1 MATLFDPVP
10 TIAPQ
15 ANPSPGQTIDVPEGA
30 FGAATARATQGFGQ
44 SVTKAAETGMDVI
57 TARAHLDNE
66 VHASEVNTWLADQIT
81 DKYGQFTKL
90 EGKAAL
96 DALPQFK
103 QDIGDLQEQAVNRS
117 GSLQERAMLAKS
129 GTALTTRYYSYGERH
144 ASTQWRGWA
153 DKTAVDQAQ
162 SFGNVAG
169 IAAANGDDAGMAQ
182 ALHASDDAVAKLF
195 EQRGWPQDAIQ
206 TEVAKN
212 RGRNL
217 KQIIE
222 AQANEDPLAAVNRF
236 KEVANQMDP
245 ASRLATQNHLRPIIT
260 KLHGREIADEE
271 LGRAPAPEGNRSAII
286 IQKFQEAGYT
296 PEQAAAVAGHFYHES
311 ANNPNAV
318 HDNGIGLGIAGWNKE
333 RLDNLKKFAADQGT
347 KPTDFNTQVDF
358 AIHELDTTE
367 SKAGAALKNA
377 KSIEDATTAFMH
389 YERPRGYTPEN
400 PRGGDSYGAR
410 LSNAAKFANGNFT
423 SLPDKSVAFERI
435 VERTGNNPALQDAAL
450 AHANKIYTIYNSE
463 RAGAKAQ
470 FQSRVQDTTAESM
483 RTGTVQQ
490 PLTGQDFVEHLGP
503 DQGIRAY
510 ESYRQNLQLGTDIAS
525 VATMSPAEQVALVKK
540 YEPQPGEGFADQTKR
555 QDALRTAIDH
565 VQKESQKDA
574 GAFALDRLP
583 AVKDAYTK
591 FVEAQ
596 GGNDPAAAQAASRN
610 FVNVTLAEQE
620 RVGIPPEKRNVLP
633 AAVANAILTGITK
646 KSANAV
652 AREGQSSFDLA
663 ANIKGQAELW
673 GENWPLVYKQIEKDA
688 GPLLRVVGS
697 GVLPQAAAKLSE
709 LNGMTTQQILKNED
723 TDKPAE
729 VKKQVVEAFK
739 PFAATL
745 VGAQDRLTLLDSF
758 RGQGEKLA
766 ADYVVNGMGATD
778 AAAKAFNDL
787 LGHKYNFVSQSQM
800 SMRDFAG
807 NTFYVP
813 SSYRIP
819 KDVPFLQ
826 RDIEYGATALK
837 ASLGTRPSGAP
848 TGSFAGLSERGN
860 IDLDARPSVKNA
872 EGSISTVRSMDV
884 AIENGVA
891 VLGRPDANNR
901 VLLPTVSDDGRVMTD
916 QEAVDSFNRTGRHL
930 GKFNTPEAANRYAA
944 ALHEAQDRRY
954 ASPELASP
962 RDTMGGLGADYLGNV
977 KPKAYARD
985 AVWITAPGDA
995 GLMLVYNDEAVR
1007 TKDGQPYIKTWK
1019 ELAIA
1024 GQAAVK
1030 SWTGQDVVS
1039 GPVAEGWGR

>member
-10 TIAPQ
+10 TVAPQ
-15 ANPSPGQTIDVPEGA
+15 VNPSPGQAIDVPEGA
-30 FGAATARATQGFGQ
+30 FGAASARATTGFGQ
-44 SVTKAAETGMDVI
+44 TVTKAAETGMDAA
-57 TARAHLDNE
+57 TARQHLDNE
-66 VHASEVNTWLADQIT
+66 IHASAVSTWLADQVT

-103 QDIGDLQEQAVNRS
+103 KDIGDLHDQAIEQS
-117 GSLQERAMLAKS
+117 GSLQEQAMLAKS
-129 GTALTTRYYSYGERH
+129 GKALTARYYSYGERH

-162 SFGNVAG
+162 SYGNVAG
-169 IAAANGDDAGMAQ
+169 IAAANGDDDGMGQ
-182 ALHASDDAVAKLF
+182 ALHASDDAVSKLF
-195 EQRGWPQDAIQ
+195 EQRGWPQQAIEV
-206 TEVAKN
+206 EVAKN

-222 AQANEDPLAAVNRF
+222 AQANDDPLAAVNRF

-245 ASRLATQNHLRPIIT
+245 ASRLATQNHLRPIVT

-318 HDNGIGLGIAGWNKE
+318 HDNGIGLGIAGWNKD

-347 KPTDFNTQVDF
+347 KPNDFNTQVDF

-367 SKAGAALKNA
+367 SKAGTALRGAKNL
-377 KSIEDATTAFMH
+377 EDATTAFMH

-435 VERTGNNPALQDAAL
+435 VDRTRDNPSLQDAAL

-463 RAGAKAQ
+463 RTQGKAA
-470 FQSRVQDTTAESM
+470 FKGSVQDDLAESF
-483 RTGTVQQ
+483 RTGTIQQ
-490 PLTGQDFVEHLGP
+490 PKTLQDFVENSGP
-503 DQGIRAY
+503 EAGPKDY
-510 ESYRQNLQLGTDIAS
+510 DSYRQAAQLGTDMASIAD
-525 VATMSPAEQVALVKK
+525 MSPADRDALLRK
-540 YEPQPGEGFADQTKR
+540 YDPKPGEGFAEQTKR
-555 QDALRTAIDH
+555 QDELRKAIKHTFGDPDTGTGGAA
-565 VQKESQKDA
+565 QKDP
-574 GAFALDRLP
+574 GSFAIQRLP
-583 AVKDAYTK
+583 AVRDAYTK
-591 FVEAQ
+591 FVQAQ
-596 GGNDPAAAQAASRN
+596 GGDDLAAAQASARN
-610 FVNVTLAEQE
+610 FVNTTLAEQE
-620 RVGIPPEKRNVLP
+620 RIGIPPEKRNILP
-633 AAVANAILTGITK
+633 AELANSILTGITK
-646 KSANAV
+646 KSANAI

-663 ANIKGQAELW
+663 ANIESQAKLW

-688 GPLLRVVGS
+688 GPLLRVIGS
-697 GVLPQAAAKLSE
+697 GILPQAAAKLSE
-709 LNGMTTQQILKNED
+709 LNGVTTKDILKNED

-729 VKKQVVEAFK
+729 VKKQVIDAFK

-745 VGAQDRLTLLDSF
+745 VGAQDRLSLLDSF

-766 ADYVVNGMGATD
+766 ADYVVSGMGATD

-800 SMRDFAG
+800 SMRDSNG
-807 NTFYVP
+807 NMFYVP

-837 ASLGTRPSGAP
+837 GTLKPD
-848 TGSFAGLSERGN
+848 
-860 IDLDARPSVKNA
+860 DL
-872 EGSISTVRSMDV
+872 
-884 AIENGVA
+884 
-891 VLGRPDANNR
+891 
-901 VLLPTVSDDGRVMTD
+901 
-916 QEAVDSFNRTGRHL
+916 
-930 GKFNTPEAANRYAA
+930 AA
-944 ALHEAQDRRY
+944 
-954 ASPELASP
+954 P
-962 RDTMGGLGADYLGNV
+962 RDTIGGLGSDYLGSV
-977 KPKAYARD
+977 KPAAYARD
-985 AVWITAPGDA
+985 AVWVTAPGDV

-1007 TKDGQPYIKTWK
+1007 TKAGQPYIKTWK
-1019 ELAIA
+1019 EIA
-1024 GQAAVK
+1024 GFETQRRSALTQGLREA
-1030 SWTGQDVVS
+1030 GNLM
-1039 GPVAEGWGR
+1039 P